1 MKNKLKNRL
10 IDWIKS
16 DNKAK
21 NWLEKWIDNDS
32 NQAKT
37 KEKTVIYYKERKNR
51 NYIDVL
57 INYCSD
63 KNLKVVEVYSIATCS
78 KKGSKKSL
86 FDMLSFINSQK
97 DRIHI
102 VCNDFY
108 DIFQDIGDLQ
118 ILEPFITM
126 GKITIH
132 IIKQNFI
139 IDKNSY
145 NADIIKRDN
154 IMLLTRYSYISTL
167 SHNIRV
173 AKNHKKSISKS

>member
-1 MKNKLKNRL
+1 MTNKLKKWL
-10 IDWIKS
+10 ID
-16 DNKAK
+16 
-21 NWLEKWIDNDS
+21 WIDNDS

-37 KEKTVIYYKERKNR
+37 KEKAVIYYKERKNR
-51 NYIDVL
+51 NDIDFL

-63 KNLKVVEVYSIATCS
+63 KNLKVIEVYSIATCS

-86 FDMLSFINSQK
+86 FDMLSFINTQK

-108 DIFQDIGDLQ
+108 NIFQDVGDLQ

-139 IDKNSY
+139 RSVTPIV
-145 NADIIKRDN
+145 I
-154 IMLLTRYSYISTL
+154 
-167 SHNIRV
+167 
-173 AKNHKKSISKS
+173 

>member
-1 MKNKLKNRL
+1 MTNKLNKWL
-10 IDWIKS
+10 ID
-16 DNKAK
+16 
-21 NWLEKWIDNDS
+21 WIDNDS

-37 KEKTVIYYKERKNR
+37 EEKAVIYYKERKNR
-51 NYIDVL
+51 NDIDFL

-63 KNLKVVEVYSIATCS
+63 KNLKVIEVYSIATCS

-108 DIFQDIGDLQ
+108 NIFQDVGDLQ

-145 NADIIKRDN
+145 NADMIKRVN
-154 IMLLTRYSYISTL
+154 IMFLTRYCYISTL

>member
-1 MKNKLKNRL
+1 MPQNRERCFIIGHLRGRSTSKVFPIEGTDGDNSVSLNLFGL
-10 IDWIKS
+10 IDGK
-16 DNKAK
+16 
-21 NWLEKWIDNDS
+21 
-32 NQAKT
+32 
-37 KEKTVIYYKERKNR
+37 
-51 NYIDVL
+51 
-57 INYCSD
+57 
-63 KNLKVVEVYSIATCS
+63 
-78 KKGSKKSL
+78 
-86 FDMLSFINSQK
+86 NSQK

-145 NADIIKRDN
+145 NADMIKRVN
-154 IMLLTRYSYISTL
+154 IMFLTRYCYISTL

>member
-1 MKNKLKNRL
+1 MTNKLKKWL
-10 IDWIKS
+10 ID
-16 DNKAK
+16 
-21 NWLEKWIDNDS
+21 WIDNDS

-37 KEKTVIYYKERKNR
+37 KEKAVIYYKERKNR
-51 NYIDVL
+51 NDIDFL

-63 KNLKVVEVYSIATCS
+63 KNLKVIEVYSIATCS

-139 IDKNSY
+139 IDKDDY
-145 NADIIKRDN
+145 NGAMIKFIN
-154 IMLLTRYSYISTL
+154 LMLIVKHCSICTL
-167 SHNIRV
+167 SNNIKV
-173 AKNHKKSISKS
+173 AQSHIKQSS

>member
-78 KKGSKKSL
+78 KKV
-86 FDMLSFINSQK
+86 Q
-97 DRIHI
+97 
-102 VCNDFY
+102 
-108 DIFQDIGDLQ
+108 
-118 ILEPFITM
+118 
-126 GKITIH
+126 
-132 IIKQNFI
+132 
-139 IDKNSY
+139 
-145 NADIIKRDN
+145 
-154 IMLLTRYSYISTL
+154 
-167 SHNIRV
+167 
-173 AKNHKKSISKS
+173 KNHYLICYLL